1 MKPQSLRSH
10 LVWLCL
16 VGCFGAYVAQA
27 QTMLPAKAP
36 APRCLT
42 PGRVASATLIGL
54 FVIATRSPKIPFSF
68 PACPAATTQERP
80 KPTPTPEQKPATVVE
95 AMPTEGRLAEFPAAE
110 VMRLARMLY
119 IRSRSSW
126 FNTEKLERELLKRK
140 EFGEL
145 GLEITRNGKRADLI
159 LEITRKPLTTRFTCS
174 FFEPSS
180 ERVVAGTTASSLGGE
195 IEPNLADAIVKQ
207 FKAAR
212 SKAKPEEK
220 KPE

>member
-1 MKPQSLRSH
+1 MKQQHLLPKFIWLCVLGLLCAPALNAQSLT
-10 LVWLCL
+10 
-16 VGCFGAYVAQA
+16 A
-27 QTMLPAKAP
+27 

-42 PGRVASATLIGL
+42 PGRVAQVALVGL
-54 FVIATRSPKIPFSF
+54 FVVATRSPKVPFGF
-68 PACPAATTQERP
+68 LACPSATAQEKP
-80 KPTPTPEQKPATVVE
+80 KPTPSPEPKPPTTIE
-95 AMPTEGRLAEFPAAE
+95 AMPTESRLAEFPAAE

-145 GLEITRNGKRADLI
+145 GLEITRNSKRADLI
-159 LEITRKPLTTRFTCS
+159 LEVTRKPLTTRFTCA

-195 IEPNLADAIVKQ
+195 IEPHLADAIVKQ

-212 SKAKPEEK
+212 SKSANLEK